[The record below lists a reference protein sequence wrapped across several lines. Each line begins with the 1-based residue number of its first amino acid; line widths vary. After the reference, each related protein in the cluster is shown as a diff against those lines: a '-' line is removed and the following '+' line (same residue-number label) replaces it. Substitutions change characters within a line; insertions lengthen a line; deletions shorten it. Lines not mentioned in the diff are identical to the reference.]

1 MKQVASLP
9 SSIMSSEKAI
19 ADIGFEYLLGKTNV
33 FQGTAWHKRILKDEI
48 FDSSKFKPSF
58 LPSLRAELSKAMEN
72 EIKNLATPG
81 KSSTLIPDLFGF
93 VRRIVLRTMF
103 NKLIGLSLNDDD
115 ENVLLDDIMCF
126 QDIVEDATATAAV
139 MAGFIAR
146 PFVLRPVERRR
157 KSIEKIIARH
167 IEKGWSNNSLK
178 GQWGPWLR
186 IFNESRT
193 SSEEAATLV
202 VGLMFAA
209 HKNPAIGATQSFCYL
224 LSEGSRSDI
233 DRARNEAKH
242 LMQSTSFSTSDIVEA
257 RTLRQYVLETVRM
270 TSHSIGALRKACKE
284 VILVDSSQR
293 EYRIRQGE
301 TVAISHITTHR
312 NNSIWK
318 DGEKFDAHREEWAS
332 VADTDDI
339 SVPIDNYKM
348 TAFSHGTNKCPGERL
363 AIALMEIMLALLI
376 DKNVQINGGVPPISF
391 ERATLAQRARRISAT
406 VLTEKVS
413 SS

>member
-58 LPSLRAELSKAMEN
+58 LPSLRAELAKAMEN
-72 EIKNLATPG
+72 EIKNLATPA

-93 VRRIVLRTMF
+93 VRRVVLRTML
-103 NKLIGLSLNDDD
+103 NKLIGLYLNDDD
-115 ENVLLDDIMCF
+115 ETALLDDIMSF

-139 MAGFIAR
+139 MAGFVAR

-157 KSIEKIIARH
+157 KSIEKIIAG
-167 IEKGWSNNSLK
+167 EKVWSNNPLK

-186 IFNESRT
+186 IFYESRT

-233 DRARNEAKH
+233 DQARNEAKH
-242 LMQSTSFSTSDIVEA
+242 LMRSTSFSTSDIVEA
-257 RTLRQYVLETVRM
+257 HTLRQYVLETVRM
-270 TSHSIGALRKACKE
+270 TSHSIGALRKACKD
-284 VILVDSSQR
+284 VVLVDSSLR
-293 EYRIRQGE
+293 EYTIRQGE
-301 TVAISHITTHR
+301 TVAISHITMHR

-363 AIALMEIMLALLI
+363 AIALMEIVLALLL
-376 DKNVQINGGVPPISF
+376 DKDVQINGGVPPISF
-391 ERATLAQRARRISAT
+391 ERATLAQRPRKISA
-406 VLTEKVS
+406 VLTINVS